1 MTDNS
6 EDRLSRSVG
15 LAMLLDVYGA
25 MLSEEQ
31 RTALE
36 LWCSEDL
43 SLAEIADICGITR
56 AGVRCRLLAAEKILN
71 ELESKLG
78 FAKKT
83 DELRDALEVIASTLH
98 ETQAESLRRII
109 QEL

>member
-43 SLAEIADICGITR
+43 SLAEIADICGITQEFAR
-56 AGVRCRLLAAEKILN
+56 PSAAEKSN

-78 FAKKT
+78 
-83 DELRDALEVIASTLH
+83 S
-98 ETQAESLRRII
+98 
-109 QEL
+109 QEN